1 MKKLIFIIFL
11 IFSTFSFGQVASLDG
26 DTVTMRGTA
35 PVWPGCQGTE
45 SEKETCFDHKL
56 TLHISNNFDFSNGYT
71 SEDKGTQVLVIFV
84 INEQGMP
91 EIKNIS
97 GGSKALQAEAKR
109 VILLIPKM
117 KPGMLVGRPT
127 ETEYTVPFNF

>member
-1 MKKLIFIIFL
+1 MKKLVLVLFL
-11 IFSTFSFGQVASLDG
+11 MISTFSFGQVAELDG
-26 DTVTMRGTA
+26 NTVTMRGTP

-45 SEKETCFDHKL
+45 SEKEACFDHKL
-56 TLHISNNFDFSNGYT
+56 ALHISKNFDFSNGYT
-71 SEDKGTQVLVIFV
+71 PEDKGSQVLVEFV

-91 EIKNIS
+91 EIKNVS
-97 GGSKALQAEAKR
+97 GGSEALQAEAKR

-117 KPGMLVGRPT
+117 KPGMLVSKPT